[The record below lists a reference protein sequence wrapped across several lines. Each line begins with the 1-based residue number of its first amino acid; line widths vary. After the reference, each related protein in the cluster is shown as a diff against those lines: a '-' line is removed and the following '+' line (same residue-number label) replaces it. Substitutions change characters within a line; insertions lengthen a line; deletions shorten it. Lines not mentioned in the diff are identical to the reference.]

1 MQQKKFEVRG
11 KNSWG
16 SQMGARRG
24 RGPWP
29 AQRGA
34 ETPRAGGRA
43 PVPAHPRRGLSP
55 APIRVIR
62 RADGR
67 VRPDKVRPRQPLGVR
82 LGNRGG
88 AAGATEGAPTGS
100 QTQIGAARRAP
111 ADARYTPCGPP
122 QRPCAV
128 VCFSLARAVSSRVC
142 CRGRRG
148 AACRTGES
156 CCNSMCTRMRTRA
169 LAPPRVCYNSLCMR
183 MRTRASLGSAAI
195 GPVRYDPVL
204 P

>member
-1 MQQKKFEVRG
+1 MAG
-11 KNSWG
+11 A
-16 SQMGARRG
+16 ARRG
-24 RGPWP
+24 N
-29 AQRGA
+29 AQRGRA
-34 ETPRAGGRA
+34 RTRAG
-43 PVPAHPRRGLSP
+43 SP
-55 APIRVIR
+55 MAWALTRTDPRVIR

-88 AAGATEGAPTGS
+88 AAGATEGAPTES